1 MCQDAV
7 LVGTAGPKGLEQ
19 HKGKKKCLATI
30 EKRKKVEKEAKTLTL
45 FSFLQR
51 RDKETASTATETLQM
66 EEKQKAAIASLI
78 LVSRSTHPPLD
89 EEVAKT
95 NTAVQDGEGDEH
107 TQTMQDTAGGLEREK
122 RKGCQH
128 AWLLL
133 GQLRAAIQNI
143 PHRTPEGRA
152 SDELANFN
160 RCAASTVCATVT
172 PDELWE
178 CVNPALDRMLGF
190 GRSNKEIQ
198 EIIRRGPFG
207 VQGLCE
213 YLELLVEEGGIVGGL
228 LEGKV
233 SALIGAIEE

>member
-1 MCQDAV
+1 LCQDAV

-19 HKGKKKCLATI
+19 HKGKKKCLANI

-45 FSFLQR
+45 FSFLQLQ
-51 RDKETASTATETLQM
+51 DKETASTATETLRM

-78 LVSRSTHPPLD
+78 LVSGSTHPPLD
-89 EEVAKT
+89 EEVAET
-95 NTAVQDGEGDEH
+95 DTAVPPAREGSDDEH
-107 TQTMQDTAGGLEREK
+107 TRTMQETAGGREREK

-133 GQLRAAIQNI
+133 GQLQAAIRTI

-152 SDELANFN
+152 SDELAKFN
-160 RCAASTVCATVT
+160 RCTASTVCATVT
-172 PDELWE
+172 QDELWK

-198 EIIRRGPFG
+198 EIIRRGAFG
-207 VQGLCE
+207 ESECRVCASILNS
-213 YLELLVEEGGIVGGL
+213 LLKKVELLEDYSKEKSL
-228 LEGKV
+228 P
-233 SALIGAIEE
+233 